1 MWVFGVW
8 VRAVEDGLGI
18 CFNPSLY
25 LMEINGQIC
34 GLLTAHSVLFQVVTT
49 ADVSECMLGECSEE
63 FKISIFLYKISIQN
77 QNSK

>member
-25 LMEINGQIC
+25 LLEIYEQRF
-34 GLLTAHSVLFQVVTT
+34 GLLTARSVLFQVVMTD
-49 ADVSECMLGECSEE
+49 DVSECMLGECSEE
-63 FKISIFLYKISIQN
+63 IKISIFLYKRL
-77 QNSK
+77 